1 MVEEGSVL
9 FEDLLGLEVGVV
21 DKTLDL
27 HIDGAHNLASP
38 LSLLHAH
45 GTAHEGSAGLRSL
58 KSDEADLGTHAPLLD
73 HALGDVGNLLEIVGG
88 TGGNSVLTVDDLL
101 GETSAEGDGKLR
113 LEVLTAVHARL
124 ETGLLGGEEGK
135 STGTVGA
142 GDDGD
147 LLDLIVVGDE
157 RTDDGVAGLVVGDE
171 LVLAGGEG
179 GGTTLLLQA
188 DHDAVDGTVDLL
200 PADGGLAVAG
210 GGNGGLVHEVLE
222 LRAGEAGSTTGD
234 GLEVDIGLEGLAT
247 GVDAKDALTALE
259 VGKVDGDLA
268 IEPAGT
274 EEGLIQNIDTVG
286 SGNGNDAGVA
296 IETVHLDKD
305 LVDGLLTLIVATG
318 ETGTTLTTDGIDLIN
333 ENDAGS
339 ILLGLAEDVTDTGGT
354 DTDEHL
360 DELGTRD
367 GDEGNAGL
375 TRDGLGQEGLT
386 GTGRSVQDDTTGDA
400 ASVSAVN
407 LGLLEEID
415 DLGKLELGTVTA
427 GDVLEGDA
435 GVGDHLDL
443 GLGLAKSHGVAGS
456 TAGHAGVAAGVA
468 REEEEAG
475 EEGGGQNK
483 GLGQL
488 TEASGVLGGG
498 EDGDVNLLNWFIDW

>member
-1 MVEEGSVL
+1 MVKEGSVL
-9 FEDLLGLEVGVV
+9 LKDLLGLEVGVV
-21 DKTLDL
+21 HKTLDL
-27 HIDGAHNLASP
+27 HVDGAHNLASP
-38 LSLLHAH
+38 LGLLHTH
-45 GTAHEGSAGLRSL
+45 GSAHEGSAGLRSL
-58 KSDEADLGTHAPLLD
+58 ESNEADLGTHTPLLD
-73 HALGDVGNLLEIVGG
+73 HALGDAGNLLEIIGG
-88 TGGNSVLTVDDLL
+88 TGGDSVLTVDDLL
-101 GETSAEGDGKLR
+101 GETSSEGDGKLR

-124 ETGLLGGEEGK
+124 EAGLLRGEEGK
-135 STGTVGA
+135 SAGTVGA

-147 LLDLIVVGDE
+147 LLDLVVVGDE

-171 LVLAGGEG
+171 LVLTGGEG

-188 DHDAVDGTVDLL
+188 DHDTVDGTVDLL

-210 GGNGGLVHEVLE
+210 GGDGGLIHEVLE
-222 LRAGEAGSTTGD
+222 LSAGETGSTTGD
-234 GLEVDIGLEGLAT
+234 GLEVDVGFERLAT

-268 IEPAGT
+268 IETAGT
-274 EEGLIQNIDTVG
+274 EEGLVQNIDTVG

-305 LVDGLLTLIVATG
+305 LVDGLLTLIVTTG
-318 ETGTTLTTDGIDLIN
+318 ETGTTLTTDGIDLID
-333 ENDAGS
+333 EDDAGC
-339 ILLGLAEDVTDTGGT
+339 ILLGLTEDVADTGGT

-367 GDEGNAGL
+367 GDEGNTGL
-375 TRDGLGQEGLT
+375 TSDGLGQEGLT
-386 GTGRSVQDDTTGDA
+386 STGRSVQDDTTGDA
-400 ASVSAVN
+400 ASVSRVN

-415 DLGKLELGTVTA
+415 NLGKLELGTVAT

-456 TAGHAGVAAGVA
+456 TAGHATSHSTRIA
-468 REEEEAG
+468 REEEETG
-475 EEGGGQNK
+475 KKDGGQNE

-488 TEASGVLGGG
+488 TKA
-498 EDGDVNLLNWFIDW
+498 